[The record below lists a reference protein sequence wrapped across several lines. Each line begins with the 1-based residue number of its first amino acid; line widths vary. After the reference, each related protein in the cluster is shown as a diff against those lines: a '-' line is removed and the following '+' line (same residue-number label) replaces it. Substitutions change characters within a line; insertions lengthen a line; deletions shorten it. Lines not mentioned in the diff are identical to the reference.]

1 MMLNLHYSKQILQIM
16 KEMRKYY
23 SYLFLIDGYDEMKAP
38 KNLYTLNK
46 MKKFGK
52 NTKMIITSRHQYLKS
67 YDNYEKYFKPN
78 ASSILL
84 EHHILDVTREQLTSY
99 LYNQAKQNKDNY
111 LNPNAQINKKDPE

>member
-52 NTKMIITSRHQYLKS
+52 NTKMIITSRH
-67 YDNYEKYFKPN
+67 
-78 ASSILL
+78 
-84 EHHILDVTREQLTSY
+84 
-99 LYNQAKQNKDNY
+99 
-111 LNPNAQINKKDPE
+111 